1 MAWTIGDQG
10 FRMRLSAYV
19 PRLLEQGIAEA
30 LAPFAQEK
38 VDHWA
43 VHPGGRAIL
52 DKVEQALALP
62 VDALAASRDVLRDYG
77 NMSSATILFVLK
89 ALQEQTEVGARVLA
103 VAFGPG
109 LTIESAAL
117 TRV

>member
-19 PRLLEQGIAEA
+19 PRLLEQGITEA
-30 LAPFAQEK
+30 LTPLLGEK
-38 VDHWA
+38 MDHWA
-43 VHPGGRAIL
+43 IHPGGRAIL
-52 DKVEQALALP
+52 DKVEQALSLP

-89 ALQEQTEVGARVLA
+89 AVQEQAAVGERILA